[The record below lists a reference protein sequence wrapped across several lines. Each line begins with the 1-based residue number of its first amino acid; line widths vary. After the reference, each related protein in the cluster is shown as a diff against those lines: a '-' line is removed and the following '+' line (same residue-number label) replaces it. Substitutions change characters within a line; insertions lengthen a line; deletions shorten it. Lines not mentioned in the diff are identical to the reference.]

1 MLLGVGI
8 DILSLTRFQALITRR
23 SPQKLAKRIC
33 SPTEYKRYQALS
45 PSSTSN
51 QEILRFLSTRQVQLH
66 IPRIGLMHRWVLK
79 EAAYKALSAHVPLT
93 WKSLEVDNLP
103 SGQPTIRYSP
113 DDTTTGRST
122 SMVGMELDLMCTLS
136 HDAGVVVGVV
146 IAQTKT

>member
-23 SPQKLAKRIC
+23 TPQKLAQRIC

-51 QEILRFLSTRQVQLH
+51 QDILRFLSTRYVQLH
-66 IPRIGLMHRWVLK
+66 ISGTVLTYRWVLK
-79 EAAYKALSAHVPLT
+79 EAAYKAISAHVPLT
-93 WKSLEVDNLP
+93 WKLIEVDNLP

-113 DDTTTGRST
+113 DDTTTGRRT
-122 SMVGMELDLMCTLS
+122 SMVGMEVDLMCTLS

-146 IAQTKT
+146 IAQTRT